1 MRWQPGRGSVKR
13 VWSPLAT
20 RRAASFYQAIGY
32 EESATYFPQAAGLKA
47 SETRQAEIPSPALHA
62 TCFVMLGRI
71 ALWLARTKRKKA
83 DLDRPKSISNRRAHF
98 EYSIGETFEAGL
110 VLTGTEIKSVRM
122 GQVNLADAF
131 CQILQGELFVRQM
144 HISPYE
150 QGNRYNVDAVRPRK
164 LLLHN
169 WQIIRLQAA
178 IQEKGLTIVPTRLYF
193 VRGRAKIEI
202 GVGKG
207 RKLYDKRD
215 RIADRD
221 QERQAR
227 RELAER

>member
-1 MRWQPGRGSVKR
+1 MTGKD
-13 VWSPLAT
+13 
-20 RRAASFYQAIGY
+20 
-32 EESATYFPQAAGLKA
+32 
-47 SETRQAEIPSPALHA
+47 
-62 TCFVMLGRI
+62 
-71 ALWLARTKRKKA
+71 KKKKL
-83 DLDRPKSISNRRAHF
+83 DLDRPKSVSNRRAHY
-98 EYSIGETFEAGL
+98 EYEIGETFEAGL
-110 VLTGTEIKSVRM
+110 VLTGTEIKSIRL
-122 GQVNLADAF
+122 GLVNLADAF
-131 CQILQGELFVRQM
+131 CQILQGELFVRNM

-150 QGNRYNVDAVRPRK
+150 QGNRYNVDTVRPRK

-169 WQIIRLQAA
+169 WQIIRLTNR
-178 IQEKGLTIVPTRLYF
+178 IQEKGLTIVPTKLYF
-193 VRGRAKIEI
+193 VRGRAKLEI